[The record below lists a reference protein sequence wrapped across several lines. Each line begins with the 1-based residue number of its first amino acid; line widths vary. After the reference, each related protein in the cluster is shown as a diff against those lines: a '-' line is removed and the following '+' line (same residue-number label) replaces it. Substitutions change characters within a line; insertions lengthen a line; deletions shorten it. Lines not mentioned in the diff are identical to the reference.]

1 MKVLAIDASTKSSG
15 LALFED
21 KNLIDYHCITASSSD
36 LIKRIKKIIM
46 ELDAYLQEHQVDKI
60 VLEEVRP
67 DKNITQ
73 SLKTHRALMWLQAA
87 INFLVHENY
96 PKITIDYT
104 YPSEWRSAC
113 GIKNGRGVVRA
124 SAKELDIQ
132 FVKDTYGITVNDDI
146 ADAIGIGH
154 AFVNQLESEINWE

>member
-46 ELDAYLQEHQVDKI
+46 ELDAYLQKHQVDKI

-96 PKITIDYT
+96 PKVTIDYT

-154 AFVNQLESEINWE
+154 AFVNHLESEINWE

>member
-1 MKVLAIDASTKSSG
+1 MRYMGLDLGNRTVGIAFSDPMGIVATGYETYRFNEKDLQKVLEYVKM
-15 LALFED
+15 LVVER
-21 KNLIDYHCITASSSD
+21 K
-36 LIKRIKKIIM
+36 
-46 ELDAYLQEHQVDKI
+46 VDKI